1 MMPRWLKGG
10 SSHEQSNCPFTKDT
24 PVDEVRYVVI
34 DTELT
39 SINSRSNRL
48 LSVGAIA
55 MDGPRI
61 RIGEQFY
68 REVNPG
74 VPVAEPSV
82 LVHQLRPNDVAD
94 AEPPHEVLADLQK
107 FIAGAVL
114 VGYFVAMDVKILKKE
129 LAGTGHELNNPGI
142 DTARLHEWILRRGPY
157 SEDLP
162 HRLENLDLLSLAKAY
177 GLERREAHHALLD
190 AFVTAEVWQKMLHAL
205 QAKGVRRL
213 GELLRI
219 GRV

>member
-1 MMPRWLKGG
+1 MRRWLRVGR
-10 SSHEQSNCPFTKDT
+10 SHELRNFPFTKDT
-24 PVDEVRYVVI
+24 PLDAVRYVVL

-39 SINSRSNRL
+39 SVNSRSNRL

-74 VPVAEPSV
+74 ISVAEASV
-82 LVHQLRPNDVAD
+82 LVHKLRPNDVAD
-94 AEPPHEVLADLQK
+94 AEPTHQVLANLRK

-114 VGYFVAMDVKILKKE
+114 VGHFVEIDLNILRKE
-129 LAGTGHELNNPGI
+129 LAVTEHALNNPAV
-142 DTARLHEWILRRGPY
+142 DTARVQEWILRRGPY

-177 GLERREAHHALLD
+177 GLECHEAHHALSD
-190 AFVTAEVWQKMLHAL
+190 AFVTAGIWQKMLYVV
-205 QAKGVRRL
+205 QGKGIGKL